1 MQERRLREQ
10 FAMLSATDDDTN
22 SRLRLSGGR
31 GARRAMKRERIQRR
45 SVLRK
50 NRVPG
55 DLPRFRDQIQGRSG
69 QRRHVQ
75 RLANVAGS
83 VWPAGVLVNENAA
96 TGEIQKR
103 HAAQEG

>member
-1 MQERRLREQ
+1 MQ
-10 FAMLSATDDDTN
+10 
-22 SRLRLSGGR
+22 
-31 GARRAMKRERIQRR
+31 RERIEWG
-45 SVLRK
+45 SILRK
-50 NRVPG
+50 NSMPI

-103 HAAQEG
+103 HAAQYG

>member
-1 MQERRLREQ
+1 MQ
-10 FAMLSATDDDTN
+10 
-22 SRLRLSGGR
+22 
-31 GARRAMKRERIQRR
+31 RERIQRR
-45 SVLRK
+45 IVFRK
-50 NRVPG
+50 YGVQG
-55 DLPRFRDQIQGRSG
+55 DLPRFRDQIQGRSR

-83 VWPAGVLVNENAA
+83 VWPAGVLVHEDAA

>member
-1 MQERRLREQ
+1 MQRE
-10 FAMLSATDDDTN
+10 
-22 SRLRLSGGR
+22 G
-31 GARRAMKRERIQRR
+31 IQRR
-45 SVLRK
+45 IVFRK
-50 NRVPG
+50 HGVPG
-55 DLPRFRDQIQGRSG
+55 DFPHFRDQIQGRSG